1 MPDRNDEVSRRVLA
15 DETLRSSRLVGRIRF
30 VGITI
35 ALVFNWVFP
44 QVFPEARHHQAS
56 VPLFLAYWVAAALVF
71 WAGRRS
77 DRVARLVGIDIAVLD
92 MPAVFLLQLTQ
103 MLPSPNLTSAVL
115 TVLYFALLTVASA
128 FSLRPG
134 RVILAAVMGTALQCI
149 GMWLV
154 GANAALMATVVLSMF
169 GVAVACLY
177 LTRRT
182 IELVF
187 GVAGEQRRRERLVR
201 YFSPEVAARVE
212 SLADG
217 AVAGEERTV
226 TVMFADLRD
235 FTRLSDALPGETVVT
250 MLNEFLTRMVAVV
263 FAHGGTLDK
272 YLGDGLMAY
281 FGAPV
286 AIDDHALHA
295 VRCALAMQEALG
307 GMNAERQGRGEAA
320 LRMGVGIHSGP
331 VVLGAIGAPNRREYT
346 VIGDTVNT
354 ASRIEELTKVCGA
367 PVLVSEATRRLV
379 GDAVGFETAV
389 ALPVKG
395 KPQPILCYAPAGDG
409 AQRGASA

>member
-1 MPDRNDEVSRRVLA
+1 MQDRNDDVSRRALA
-15 DETLRSSRLVGRIRF
+15 DETLRSSRLIARIRF
-30 VGITI
+30 IGITV
-35 ALVFNWVFP
+35 ALAFNWTFP
-44 QVFPEARHHQAS
+44 SIFPDARQHQVS
-56 VPLFLAYWVAAALVF
+56 VPLFCAYWVAAALVF

-77 DRVARLVGIDIAVLD
+77 ERVARLVGIDMAVLD
-92 MPAVFLLQLTQ
+92 APAVFLLQLTQ
-103 MLPSPNLTSAVL
+103 NPNETSAVL
-115 TVLYFALLTVASA
+115 TVLYFILLTVAST
-128 FSLRPG
+128 FSLQPH
-134 RVILAAVMGTALQCI
+134 RVILVAATSTVLQCA

-154 GANAALMATVVLSMF
+154 GTNAALITTVVLAMF

-177 LTRRT
+177 ITDRT

-187 GVAGEQRRRERLVR
+187 GVASEQRRRERLAR
-201 YFSPEVAARVE
+201 YFSPDVAARVE
-212 SLADG
+212 SLGDG

-286 AIDDHALHA
+286 PVDDHATQA
-295 VRCALAMQEALG
+295 VRCALAMQDALAA
-307 GMNAERQGRGEAA
+307 MNAERRVRGEPA

-346 VIGDTVNT
+346 AIGDTVNT
-354 ASRIEELTKVCGA
+354 ASRIEELTKACGA
-367 PVLVSEATRRLV
+367 AVLVSDATRRLV
-379 GDAVGFETAV
+379 ANAMRFEAAVT
-389 ALPVKG
+389 LPVKG
-395 KPQPILCYAPAGDG
+395 KSQPIACWAPA
-409 AQRGASA
+409 AHAVELSH